1 MRIDNSYAAFILI
14 EILYEKGLVNEPTYH
29 NVKKKYY
36 SQCEEVDSHISQMA
50 S

>member
-1 MRIDNSYAAFILI
+1 MRIDNNYAALILV

-29 NVKKKYY
+29 NVMKKYK
-36 SQCEEVDSHISQMA
+36 SQCEEADSHISQMA